1 MPVHSVE
8 SSKMAEN
15 ELIFKMALS
24 IIATTNHQPSKMQ
37 ILKDLPIFKLQDRII
52 LCHCGRPNII
62 QGPNPIEFR
71 ITRMEK

>member
-24 IIATTNHQPSKMQ
+24 IIATTNHQPPKMQ
-37 ILKDLPIFKLQDRII
+37 ILKDLPISKLQDRI
-52 LCHCGRPNII
+52 
-62 QGPNPIEFR
+62 QGPDPIEFR
-71 ITRMEK
+71 IPRMEK